1 MPLNSSI
8 NCKVGDKVVAGES
21 VLAILAENQ

>member
-1 MPLNSSI
+1 LDATV

-21 VLAILAENQ
+21 VLAILS